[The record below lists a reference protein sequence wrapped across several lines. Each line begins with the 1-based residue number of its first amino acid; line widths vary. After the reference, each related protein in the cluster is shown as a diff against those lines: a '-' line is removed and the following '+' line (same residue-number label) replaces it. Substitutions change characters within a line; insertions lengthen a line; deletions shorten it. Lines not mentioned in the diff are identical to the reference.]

1 MHGLFTLQILFF
13 FLLHSFAFDT
23 NNMTQYSWCSTFCR
37 VRKCQQHIYP
47 KVSLSDTS
55 LFLLVNM
62 WTLCHLPGE
71 DNFHVVLN
79 MKKKR
84 RESRFIVITISYYAF
99 CIHTTAFSLCVT
111 LSTHAKS
118 FHLEL
123 QLIAPRI
130 LSFNFFFFWMAMS
143 CYVNLLSQT
152 HFCRKNNSP
161 DEKDFSTWNRK
172 IYIFAFCGKRG
183 NDRKICAK

>member
-79 MKKKR
+79 MKKKKKR
-84 RESRFIVITISYYAF
+84 ISLHRHHDIILCILHTHNGILALCDFKHTCKVLSSWAPTDRTENTVI
-99 CIHTTAFSLCVT
+99 
-111 LSTHAKS
+111 
-118 FHLEL
+118 
-123 QLIAPRI
+123 
-130 LSFNFFFFWMAMS
+130 
-143 CYVNLLSQT
+143 
-152 HFCRKNNSP
+152 
-161 DEKDFSTWNRK
+161 
-172 IYIFAFCGKRG
+172 
-183 NDRKICAK
+183 